1 MDPNPNPNEFQ
12 QPVLAA
18 EVVSQPPHKPTRKR
32 TSALGALL
40 LVLLLLGF
48 GASVV
53 LNVVLLMGGA
63 LASGGKVQ
71 EQHFSHQRYA
81 GHKIAIIPIEGAILS
96 GEGFIK
102 RAIDQA
108 AEDDEVKAIV
118 LRVNSPG
125 GTVTGSDYIY
135 HHLCELAAGRKG
147 DDDEQRRKVPIVV
160 SMGGL
165 AASGGYYVSMAVGDT
180 PESIF
185 AEPTTWTGSIG
196 VMIPHYNAADLLEKC
211 GIEEDSITSHPLKN
225 MTSFTKKMS
234 EEEREKVRAI
244 LQELVDE
251 SFQRFKGIVK
261 AGRPDL
267 EPEALDEL
275 ATGEVF
281 TATQAKGAGLID
293 RIGFIE
299 DAIDRAIELAG
310 VDEDDVC
317 VVRYEPE
324 PTLAGILLGGQAR
337 SRGFDL
343 ATFVDLTT
351 PRAYYLYT
359 WAPGLIESG
368 Q

>member
-1 MDPNPNPNEFQ
+1 MDPNSNPQEFQ

-18 EVVSQPPHKPTRKR
+18 EVVSQPPAKPPRKR

-63 LASGGKVQ
+63 LGTGNKVQ
-71 EQHFSHQRYA
+71 EKFFSHERY
-81 GHKIAIIPIEGAILS
+81 GGQKIAIISIQGAIFS
-96 GEGFIK
+96 GEGFVK

-108 AEDDEVKAIV
+108 AEDEDVKAIV

-125 GTVTGSDYIY
+125 GTITGSDYIY
-135 HHLCELAAGRKG
+135 HHLSKLAEES
-147 DDDEQRRKVPIVV
+147 DVPIVV

-165 AASGGYYVSMAVGDT
+165 AASGGYYVSMAVGET

-196 VMIPHYNAADLLEKC
+196 VIIPHYNAAELLK
-211 GIEEDSITSHPLKN
+211 GWGVAEDSITSHRLKN
-225 MTSFTKKMS
+225 MGSFARTMS
-234 EEEREKVRAI
+234 EEEREI
-244 LQELVDE
+244 FQQLVDE
-251 SFQRFKGIVK
+251 GFKQFKDVIK
-261 AGRPDL
+261 KGRPKL
-267 EPEALDEL
+267 KPEALDKL
-275 ATGEVF
+275 ATGQVF
-281 TATQAKGAGLID
+281 TATQAKEAGLVD

-310 VDEDDVC
+310 LDEDDVC
-317 VVRYEPE
+317 VVKYEPE
-324 PTLAGILLGGQAR
+324 PTLAGILFGGQVR

-343 ATFVDLTT
+343 GTFVDLTT
-351 PRAYYLYT
+351 PRAYYLCT
-359 WAPGLIESG
+359 WMPGLVRSG